1 MIDMLHE
8 IVIALVT
15 VFALTITIIS
25 ALSYRKSHNRKVL
38 IVTVCFA
45 LFFVKGIVLS
55 LGIFM
60 EDAEWGTLLLLS
72 TIFDLV
78 ILVLLFMAIIS
89 RK

>member
-1 MIDMLHE
+1 MLHE

-38 IVTVCFA
+38 IVTICFA
-45 LFFVKGIVLS
+45 MFFVKGVVMS
-55 LGIFM
+55 VGILM
-60 EDAEWGTLLLLS
+60 EDVDWGALFLVS
-72 TIFDLV
+72 AIFDLV
-78 ILVLLFMAIIS
+78 ILVLLFLAIIA